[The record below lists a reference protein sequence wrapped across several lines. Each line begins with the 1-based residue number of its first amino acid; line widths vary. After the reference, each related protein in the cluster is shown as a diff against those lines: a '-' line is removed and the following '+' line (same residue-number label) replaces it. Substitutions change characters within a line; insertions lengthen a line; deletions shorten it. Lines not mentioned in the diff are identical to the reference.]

1 MGRFCPVRLLFFIV
15 ACISTSFRVYLWH
28 RKGTIFFW
36 DMQIF
41 GQENEFFMSFSSFFY
56 KYTICQRSFRSF
68 LKYRTIVLHFLFPS
82 LVHHSPVH
90 SIVQSY
96 IRSIVHRF
104 HPLIRV
110 GHNYYL
116 LFVLLFIYL
125 FFRYL
130 LPSWANSYPILF
142 CIALSLWRFV
152 AFDWHYINGHFN
164 GRNEHWRKWKGSW
177 CGKIM

>member
-1 MGRFCPVRLLFFIV
+1 
-15 ACISTSFRVYLWH
+15 
-28 RKGTIFFW
+28 
-36 DMQIF
+36 MQIF

-90 SIVQSY
+90 SIVHSF
-96 IRSIVHRF
+96 IRSFVHSLIVHRF

-116 LFVLLFIYL
+116 FLYYSFIFSSGI
-125 FFRYL
+125 FFLPEQIRIQSFSVSLCRYDV
-130 LPSWANSYPILF
+130 
-142 CIALSLWRFV
+142 LSLL
-152 AFDWHYINGHFN
+152 NGT
-164 GRNEHWRKWKGSW
+164 K
-177 CGKIM
+177 